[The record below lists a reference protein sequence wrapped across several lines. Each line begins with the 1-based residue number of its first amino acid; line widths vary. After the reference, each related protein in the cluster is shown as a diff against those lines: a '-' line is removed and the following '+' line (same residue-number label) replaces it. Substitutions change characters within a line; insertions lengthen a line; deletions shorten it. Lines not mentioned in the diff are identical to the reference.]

1 MKPCDL
7 SKRTREQQERTRSAR
22 IGESAGVDEMSHKV
36 DVKSIGDARVH
47 PIGIGTWGMGGA
59 RWPDGTVCAD
69 YDNDQREVEAIR
81 YALSKGQNHID
92 TAQFYGATHTEEL
105 VGEAIRGFDR
115 TKLFIASKVWKSHAK
130 RSATPRAVEGMLA
143 RLGIGR
149 LDLLYVHAPWDGI
162 PMDEYVLGLSDA
174 VAAGLADR
182 IGVSNF
188 SLQQLQQAVRIC
200 PTAISAV
207 QIHYNLLERS
217 VATEPLLRFCRSAG
231 IAVVAYR
238 PLERRLLTDPS
249 RQPLLAELAERY
261 AKTPAQIAL
270 AWLVGQEAVVP
281 IPKASHRSHI
291 DENLG
296 ALDVVLEAGD
306 RLLLDK
312 MQGERGT

>member
-1 MKPCDL
+1 MEGNGVKGM
-7 SKRTREQQERTRSAR
+7 SQKSGAKRIA
-22 IGESAGVDEMSHKV
+22 
-36 DVKSIGDARVH
+36 DAQVH

-69 YDNDQREVEAIR
+69 YDNDQGEVEAIR

-115 TKLFIASKVWKSHAK
+115 TRLIIASKVWKSHAK
-130 RSATPRAVEGMLA
+130 RSATPRAVEGMLV
-143 RLGIGR
+143 RLGIGK

-162 PMDEYVLGLSDA
+162 SMDEYILGLSDA

-182 IGVSNF
+182 IGLSNF
-188 SLQQLQQAVRIC
+188 TLEQLQQAVRIC

-207 QIHYNLLERS
+207 QVHYNLIERS
-217 VATEPLLRFCRSAG
+217 VATEPFLRFCRKEG

-249 RQPLLAELAERY
+249 RQPLLAELAEKY

-270 AWLVGQEAVVP
+270 AWLIGQEAVVP
-281 IPKASHRSHI
+281 IPKASHRRHI

-296 ALDVVLEAGD
+296 ALDVVLQAGD
-306 RLLLDK
+306 RLLLDN
-312 MQGERGT
+312 MRGNRGT

>member
-1 MKPCDL
+1 VSRKIEA
-7 SKRTREQQERTRSAR
+7 KR
-22 IGESAGVDEMSHKV
+22 IGE
-36 DVKSIGDARVH
+36 ARVH

-69 YDNDQREVEAIR
+69 YDHDQREIEAIR
-81 YALSKGQNHID
+81 YALGKGQNHID

-115 TKLFIASKVWKSHAK
+115 TRLFIASKVWKSHAK

-143 RLGIGR
+143 RLGIGK

-162 PMDEYVLGLSDA
+162 PMDQYVLGLSDA
-174 VAAGLADR
+174 VEAGLADR

-188 SLQQLQQAVRIC
+188 DLRQLQQAVRIC
-200 PTAISAV
+200 PARISAV

-217 VATEPLLRFCRSAG
+217 AAAEPFLRFCRSEG

-249 RQPLLAELAERY
+249 RQPLLAELAEKYGRT
-261 AKTPAQIAL
+261 AAQIAL
-270 AWLVGQEAVVP
+270 AWLIGQEAVIP
-281 IPKASHRSHI
+281 IPKASHQEHI

-306 RLLLDK
+306 RLLLDE
-312 MQGERGT
+312 MGGGGVT

>member
-1 MKPCDL
+1 MK
-7 SKRTREQQERTRSAR
+7 
-22 IGESAGVDEMSHKV
+22 
-36 DVKSIGDARVH
+36 VH

-59 RWPDGTVCAD
+59 RWEDGTVCAD
-69 YDNDQREVEAIR
+69 YDNDQREIEAIR

-105 VGEAIRGFDR
+105 VGEAIKGIDR
-115 TKLFIASKVWKSHAK
+115 SGLFIASKVWKSHAK

-143 RLGIGR
+143 RLGIGK

-162 PMDEYVLGLSDA
+162 PMEQYILGLNDVVS
-174 VAAGLADR
+174 AGLADR

-188 SLQQLQQAVRIC
+188 TLEQLRQAIRISRC
-200 PTAISAV
+200 PISADQV
-207 QIHYNLLERS
+207 HYNLLERS
-217 VATEPLLRFCRSAG
+217 VATEEFLRFCREEG

-249 RQPLLAELAERY
+249 RQPLLAELADRY

-281 IPKASHRSHI
+281 IPKASHRRHI

-306 RLLLDK
+306 RLLLDNLGF
-312 MQGERGT
+312 QNG